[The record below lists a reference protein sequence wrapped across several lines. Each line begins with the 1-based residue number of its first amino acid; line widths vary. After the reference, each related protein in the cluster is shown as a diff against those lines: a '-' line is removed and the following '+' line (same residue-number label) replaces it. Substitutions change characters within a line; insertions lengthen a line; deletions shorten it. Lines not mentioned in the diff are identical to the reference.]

1 MSTSKLVPAIRR
13 GRQPRLRPARSATV
27 IFVAAVLGAVGC
39 VAKTGSATSD
49 FSGSTVQTAM
59 LQNAQGAAIGINM
72 VSTTEVNS
80 VLINAPVENA
90 WKALQ
95 EVYTTLAI
103 PVAELN
109 QQTRTIGNSAYR
121 VRRRIGDVP
130 TMRALDCGGD
140 SGMPNAETYQLLLT
154 VKSRIIPNDAG
165 GSVVQTTLEGTGRNA
180 TTSAGS
186 DVRCSS
192 MGALEKRIADLVKA
206 KVAAK

>member
-1 MSTSKLVPAIRR
+1 MSKSEGVLAMRRCARLGVPVALSAAALLVGVSGCASTSA
-13 GRQPRLRPARSATV
+13 S
-27 IFVAAVLGAVGC
+27 
-39 VAKTGSATSD
+39 KTGD
-49 FSGSTVQTAM
+49 FGGSSVQTAVI
-59 LQNAQGAAIGINM
+59 QNAQGAARGLNM

-80 VLINAPVENA
+80 ALINAPVEKA
-90 WKALQ
+90 WAALQ
-95 EVYTTLAI
+95 EVYATLNI
-103 PVAELN
+103 PVTDLN
-109 QQTRTIGNSAYR
+109 QQARTIGNSAYR

-154 VKSRIIPNDAG
+154 VKSRIIPSDAG
-165 GSVVQTTLEGTGRNA
+165 GSVVQTTLEGTGKNA
-180 TTSAGS
+180 TTAASS